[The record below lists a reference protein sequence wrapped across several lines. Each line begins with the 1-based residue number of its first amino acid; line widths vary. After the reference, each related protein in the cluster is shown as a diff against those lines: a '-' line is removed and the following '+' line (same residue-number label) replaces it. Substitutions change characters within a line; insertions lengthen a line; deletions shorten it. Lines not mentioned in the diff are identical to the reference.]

1 MKTKKGKRMKLSKVF
16 LSFVLSITLFA
27 QVSWGQMASTEAVF
41 NHSATVSSHEKVTQ
55 FVARE
60 DVAKTFATMGV
71 DPKMVEQRIALMSDE
86 EVSKISSQ
94 IDTLP
99 AGGDFGGIVGAVVF
113 VFIVLLITDILGFT
127 KVFGFTR

>member
-1 MKTKKGKRMKLSKVF
+1 MYMSKII

-27 QVSWGQMASTEAVF
+27 QVSWGQVASTGALLEYPL
-41 NHSATVSSHEKVTQ
+41 SVSSYEKVGQ
-55 FVARE
+55 FVERE
-60 DVAKTFATMGV
+60 DVAKTFETMGI
-71 DPKMVEQRIALMSDE
+71 DPEMVEQRIAMMSDDE
-86 EVSKISSQ
+86 ILKISSQ

-127 KVFGFTR
+127 KIFGFTRAAR

>member
-1 MKTKKGKRMKLSKVF
+1 MSKMI
-16 LSFVLSITLFA
+16 LSFVVSITLFA
-27 QVSWGQMASTEAVF
+27 QVSWAQMASTEAVLEQPV
-41 NHSATVSSHEKVTQ
+41 SVSSHEKVSQ

-60 DVAKTFATMGV
+60 DVAKTFENMGV

-99 AGGDFGGIVGAVVF
+99 AGGDALGAIIGAAILI
-113 VFIVLLITDILGFT
+113 FIVLLITDILGFT
-127 KVFGFTR
+127 KVFGFTRAAR

>member
-1 MKTKKGKRMKLSKVF
+1 MYISKLI

-27 QVSWGQMASTEAVF
+27 QVSWAQMASTESLLERPIA
-41 NHSATVSSHEKVTQ
+41 VSSHEKVSQ
-55 FVARE
+55 FIARE
-60 DVAKTFATMGV
+60 DVVKKFEQMGV
-71 DPKMVEQRIALMSDE
+71 DPKMIEVRVASMSNE
-86 EVSKISSQ
+86 EASMVASQ

-127 KVFGFTR
+127 KVFGFTRSIR

>member
-1 MKTKKGKRMKLSKVF
+1 MKISKVI

-27 QVSWGQMASTEAVF
+27 QVSWAQMASTEAVLVQPV
-41 NHSATVSSHEKVTQ
+41 AVSSHEKVSQ

-60 DVAKTFATMGV
+60 DVAKTFESMGV

-99 AGGDFGGIVGAVVF
+99 AGGDFGGIIGAVVF
-113 VFIVLLITDILGFT
+113 VFVVLLITDILGFT
-127 KVFGFTR
+127 KVFGFTRSVR

>member
-1 MKTKKGKRMKLSKVF
+1 MRQSKVF
-16 LSFVLSITLFA
+16 LSLVLSITLFA
-27 QVSWGQMASTEAVF
+27 QVSWAQMASTEAVLVQPV
-41 NHSATVSSHEKVTQ
+41 TVSSHEKVSH

-60 DVAKTFATMGV
+60 DVAKTFETMGV

-127 KVFGFTR
+127 KVFGFTHAAR

>member
-1 MKTKKGKRMKLSKVF
+1 MNMSKVI

-27 QVSWGQMASTEAVF
+27 QVSWAQMASTEAVLEQPV
-41 NHSATVSSHEKVTQ
+41 SVSSHDKVSQ

-60 DVAKTFATMGV
+60 DVAKSFASMGV

-99 AGGDFGGIVGAVVF
+99 AGGDLGGIVGAVVF
-113 VFIVLLITDILGFT
+113 VFVVLLITDILGFT
-127 KVFGFTR
+127 KVFGFTRSVR

>member
-1 MKTKKGKRMKLSKVF
+1 MKMSKVI

-27 QVSWGQMASTEAVF
+27 QVSWAQMASTEAVLEQPV
-41 NHSATVSSHEKVTQ
+41 SVSSHEKVSQ

-60 DVAKTFATMGV
+60 DVAKTFESMGV

-113 VFIVLLITDILGFT
+113 VFIVLLITDILGLT
-127 KVFGFTR
+127 KVFGFTRSVR

>member
-1 MKTKKGKRMKLSKVF
+1 MSKMI

-27 QVSWGQMASTEAVF
+27 QVSWAQMASTEAVF
-41 NHSATVSSHEKVTQ
+41 EQPVSVSSHEKVNQ

-60 DVAKTFATMGV
+60 DVAKTFETMGV

-86 EVSKISSQ
+86 EVLKISSQ

-99 AGGDFGGIVGAVVF
+99 AGGDFGGIVGAIVF
-113 VFIVLLITDILGFT
+113 VFIVLLITDILGLT
-127 KVFGFTR
+127 KVFGFTRTLR

>member
-1 MKTKKGKRMKLSKVF
+1 MQFSKII
-16 LSFVLSITLFA
+16 LSFVLSVTLFA
-27 QVSWGQMASTEAVF
+27 QVSWAQMASTEAVF
-41 NHSATVSSHEKVTQ
+41 EQSVSVSSHEKVSQ

-60 DVAKTFATMGV
+60 DVAKTFETMGV
-71 DPKMVEQRIALMSDE
+71 DPKTVQQRIALMSDD

-127 KVFGFTR
+127 KVFGFTRAAR

>member
-1 MKTKKGKRMKLSKVF
+1 MHLSKVI

-27 QVSWGQMASTEAVF
+27 QVSWAQMASTEAVF
-41 NHSATVSSHEKVTQ
+41 EQSVAVSSHEKVSQ

-60 DVAKTFATMGV
+60 DVATTFKTMGV

-86 EVSKISSQ
+86 EVSKISSK

-127 KVFGFTR
+127 KVFGFTRSVR

>member
-1 MKTKKGKRMKLSKVF
+1 MSKVI

-27 QVSWGQMASTEAVF
+27 QVSWAQMASTEAVLVQPV
-41 NHSATVSSHEKVTQ
+41 AVSSHEKVSQ
-55 FVARE
+55 FVARA
-60 DVAKTFATMGV
+60 DIAKTFETMGV

-113 VFIVLLITDILGFT
+113 VFVVLLITDILGFT
-127 KVFGFTR
+127 KVFGFTRSVR

>member
-1 MKTKKGKRMKLSKVF
+1 MKMSKVI
-16 LSFVLSITLFA
+16 LSFVLSITLFT
-27 QVSWGQMASTEAVF
+27 QVLSAQMASTEAVF
-41 NHSATVSSHEKVTQ
+41 NQPVAVSSHEKVSQ

-60 DVAKTFATMGV
+60 DVAKTFETLGV

-127 KVFGFTR
+127 KVFGFTRSAR

>member
-1 MKTKKGKRMKLSKVF
+1 MHLSKVI

-27 QVSWGQMASTEAVF
+27 QVSWAQMASTQAVLEQP
-41 NHSATVSSHEKVTQ
+41 AAVLSHEKVNQ
-55 FVARE
+55 FVARA
-60 DVAKTFATMGV
+60 DVTKTFETMGV

-86 EVSKISSQ
+86 EVSKISSK

-113 VFIVLLITDILGFT
+113 VFVVLLITDILGFT
-127 KVFGFTR
+127 KVFGFTRAAR